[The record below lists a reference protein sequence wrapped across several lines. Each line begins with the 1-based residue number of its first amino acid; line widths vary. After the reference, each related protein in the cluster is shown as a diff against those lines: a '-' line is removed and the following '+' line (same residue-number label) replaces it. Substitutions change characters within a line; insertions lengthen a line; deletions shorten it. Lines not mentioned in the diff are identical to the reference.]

1 MQDEDFVAHEHRPD
15 GTAGLDPLA
24 ELGIRLTQEPE
35 TAHQPRAESDAAG
48 LLPRIR
54 STAAGLLAQAFLT
67 LRR

>member
-1 MQDEDFVAHEHRPD
+1 MQDEDFVAHAHRPE

-24 ELGIRLTQEPE
+24 ELGIRLIREPE
-35 TAHQPRAESDAAG
+35 TAHEPRPESDAAG

-54 STAAGLLAQAFLT
+54 STATSLLAQSFLI

>member
-1 MQDEDFVAHEHRPD
+1 MQDEDFVAHAHRPD

-24 ELGIRLTQEPE
+24 ELGIRLTRDHE
-35 TAHQPRAESDAAG
+35 TAPQPRPEGGAAG

-54 STAAGLLAQAFLT
+54 AGAAGLLAHAFLS